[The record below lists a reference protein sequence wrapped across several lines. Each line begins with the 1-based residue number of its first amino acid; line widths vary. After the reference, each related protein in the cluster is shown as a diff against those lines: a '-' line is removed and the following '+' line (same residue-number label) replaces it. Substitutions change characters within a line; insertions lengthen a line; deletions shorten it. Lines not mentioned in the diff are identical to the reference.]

1 MIASAST
8 ESATEVL
15 LLWVAVFPVLMITIF
30 NLQEAFHPDL
40 GIFLQTEDG
49 AMFPNPAAQLPPKLQ
64 TDKGTADAF
73 RLLGSMLGMGF
84 CACCAT
90 LTQFAITLPA
100 PVLSGVTEECI
111 LTALLSVEYVC
122 IPEWSCRPTLAL

>member
-1 MIASAST
+1 MSA
-8 ESATEVL
+8 
-15 LLWVAVFPVLMITIF
+15 

-49 AMFPNPAAQLPPKLQ
+49 AMFPNPAAHLPSNLR

-73 RLLGSMLGMGF
+73 RLLGSMLGMGS

-90 LTQFAITLPA
+90 LALFPMTWPV
-100 PVLSGVTEECI
+100 PVLSGVTEEAAEHPFI
-111 LTALLSVEYVC
+111 GPHASIVEQ
-122 IPEWSCRPTLAL
+122 SCRLTQAQ